1 MYNYDIVKYYYIM
14 IITLSSMREFRNMT
28 LTKLDKIAYVN
39 YKKIY

>member
-1 MYNYDIVKYYYIM
+1 MIYVIVNENFLI
-14 IITLSSMREFRNMT
+14 MT